1 MPQQVPLHEKY
12 LEMSPAELQD
22 RIARRKEELGSDLC
36 ILGHHYQS
44 DEIVELA
51 DFVGDSLKLSQQA
64 ASRKDAKYI
73 VFCGVHFMAE
83 SAAVLSTDDQA
94 VCLPHLFAG
103 CNMADM
109 ADATD
114 VQAAMEELEARC
126 GGPIVPVTYVN
137 STAAVKAVT
146 ARAGGACCTSSNA
159 RNVFEW
165 ALRARSQGGGA
176 GKKVLAIPDQ
186 HLGRNTAVAMGYSTE
201 DCAVYDPHLL
211 SGGLADDDLA
221 RATFVLWKGHCYV
234 HQVFKPDHVRKVR
247 AKHPDIFV
255 IVHPECP
262 YEVVGLSDA
271 SGSTEQIIRA
281 VTAGS
286 PGSKW
291 AVGTESNLVNRL
303 ARRHGDRFV
312 RILSEVP
319 SFCAM
324 MARIDLPHLLWVLD
338 NLAEGKTVNRI
349 TVASDVAADAR
360 VALERMIAIKPLAE
374 ATPTRPAEAH

>member
-1 MPQQVPLHEKY
+1 
-12 LEMSPAELQD
+12 
-22 RIARRKEELGSDLC
+22 
-36 ILGHHYQS
+36 
-44 DEIVELA
+44 
-51 DFVGDSLKLSQQA
+51 
-64 ASRKDAKYI
+64 
-73 VFCGVHFMAE
+73 
-83 SAAVLSTDDQA
+83 
-94 VCLPHLFAG
+94 
-103 CNMADM
+103 
-109 ADATD
+109 
-114 VQAAMEELEARC
+114 
-126 GGPIVPVTYVN
+126 
-137 STAAVKAVT
+137 
-146 ARAGGACCTSSNA
+146 
-159 RNVFEW
+159 
-165 ALRARSQGGGA
+165 
-176 GKKVLAIPDQ
+176 
-186 HLGRNTAVAMGYSTE
+186 
-201 DCAVYDPHLL
+201 
-211 SGGLADDDLA
+211 
-221 RATFVLWKGHCYV
+221 
-234 HQVFKPDHVRKVR
+234 VFKPDHVRKVR